1 MSTRE
6 DIITAML
13 DLGEGKG
20 LSNVSLS
27 DIALEVGIRKA
38 SIYSH
43 FESQQALVDAT
54 VLYCRSLLRKKT
66 FIVDFKAKDARR
78 MLVSLFDN
86 IIKVFAEKP
95 VSSYFSIVQQQRMFD
110 DAFSEDDRL
119 ITSMINT
126 RIRIALEFCVQRSW
140 LDIRDTD
147 FAADL
152 MTAAV
157 MRKICDVLSDASDW
171 ETDRLADGLIELFS

>member
-13 DLGEGKG
+13 DLGEEKG

-54 VLYCRSLLRKKT
+54 VLYCREILRNKT
-66 FIVDFKAKDARR
+66 FNVDFKSPDAES

-86 IIKVFAEKP
+86 IIKVLAEKP
-95 VSSYFSIVQQQRMFD
+95 ISSYFSIVQQQRMFD
-110 DAFSEDDRL
+110 ESFAENDRL
-119 ITSMINT
+119 IQSMINA

-157 MRKICDVLSDASDW
+157 MRKTCDVLSDASDW